1 MNEMHMPKNR
11 PCLATL
17 VACWGLVLG
26 LALLPASAAA
36 APTTYSGEAP
46 VASQSEGERG
56 EALKTALADV
66 VMRVSGDSGALA
78 RSDVARA
85 VGEAGRYVLQY
96 QYRRDVASDAGGAAQ
111 VRLTL
116 VAEFDAVAVDRML
129 ARLGLVGEGSV
140 ATADTGSEPIRLRLW
155 ISGIHS
161 ARDYARAIGYLTR
174 HSLVRDARSSEARAD
189 GVLVEVTSIA
199 GQARLLDTLGGE
211 GTLSVT
217 RADPPVEGI
226 DATLALLP

>member
-1 MNEMHMPKNR
+1 MRMPMKR
-11 PCLATL
+11 PRVATL
-17 VACWGLVLG
+17 AWRWSLALG
-26 LALLPASAAA
+26 LTVLPVSLAA

-46 VASQSEGERG
+46 VASQSEGERA

-66 VMRVSGDSGALA
+66 VMRLSGDTGALA

-85 VGEAGRYVLQY
+85 VGDAGRYVLQY
-96 QYRRDVASDAGGAAQ
+96 QYRRDVSTDTDGAPQ

-116 VAEFDAVAVDRML
+116 VAEFDTVAVDRML
-129 ARLGLVGEGSV
+129 ARLGLVGDGS
-140 ATADTGSEPIRLRLW
+140 TAAAETGAEPARLRLW

-161 ARDYARAIGYLTR
+161 ARDYARALGYLTR
-174 HSLVRDARSSEARAD
+174 HTLVRDAKSSEARGD
-189 GVLVEVTSIA
+189 GMLVEVTSIA
-199 GQARLLDTLGGE
+199 GQPRLLDALGGE

-217 RADPPVEGI
+217 SAAPPVEGI